1 METDTG
7 YVPSSVVHGLGPYF
21 KTLFLNTRDKPKL
34 IREDVHRTILLYEDK
49 KTYR

>member
-7 YVPSSVVHGLGPYF
+7 YVPNSVEHGLGPYF
-21 KTLFLNTRDKPKL
+21 KNFFSRYSGQTKINSWR
-34 IREDVHRTILLYEDK
+34 RTILLYEDE